1 VLSLAKSSKLN
12 EEEQAQAEARVTTAA
27 QRATEFERRSKTV
40 DEEGPMM
47 RLRGTSTAAISRA
60 KSMQRGEDRNARN
73 GKNEAKWREEE
84 EEAMR

>member
-1 VLSLAKSSKLN
+1 M
-12 EEEQAQAEARVTTAA
+12 
-27 QRATEFERRSKTV
+27 
-40 DEEGPMM
+40 DEEGLMM